1 MKLIDYYITHE
12 QIALVFE
19 KKYGMIDL
27 FDYITAEGNLN
38 EKVSRKIFVQILNAI
53 MLCTEEGILHG
64 DLKDEN
70 VLIHR
75 ENLSVKVIDFGS
87 SSLFTEG
94 FYTHYEGTSI

>member
-1 MKLIDYYITHE
+1 
-12 QIALVFE
+12 
-19 KKYGMIDL
+19 MIDL

-38 EKVSRKIFVQILNAI
+38 EKVSRKIFIQILNAI

-75 ENLSVKVIDFGS
+75 ENLTVKLINFGS
-87 SSLFTEG
+87 F
-94 FYTHYEGTSI
+94 